1 MIKKILEHVVQS
13 LATKPDLVTVEET
26 SQDGNQTYE
35 IVVSEADRGRIIGKD
50 GQTVRALRMLAQ
62 AAASEGQTIT
72 VTVR

>member
-1 MIKKILEHVVQS
+1 MIKEVLEHVVQS
-13 LATKPDLVTVEET
+13 LATKPELVTVEQT
-26 SQDGNQTYE
+26 SDGDNHTFE
-35 IVVSEADRGRIIGKD
+35 IVVNEADRGRIIGKD

>member
-1 MIKKILEHVVQS
+1 MIKEVLEHVVQS
-13 LATKPDLVTVEET
+13 LATKPELVTVEQT
-26 SQDGNQTYE
+26 SDGNNHTFE
-35 IVVSEADRGRIIGKD
+35 IVVNEADRGRIIGKD

>member
-1 MIKKILEHVVQS
+1 MIKEILEHVVQS
-13 LATKPDLVTVEET
+13 LATKPDLVTVQET
-26 SQDGNQTYE
+26 CQDANYTYE

-62 AAASEGQTIT
+62 AAAREGQTII

>member
-13 LATKPDLVTVEET
+13 LATKPELVMVEEA
-26 SQDGNQTYE
+26 SQDGSYTYE
-35 IVVSEADRGRIIGKD
+35 IVVNEADRGRIIGKD

-62 AAASEGQTIT
+62 AAASEGQTII

>member
-1 MIKKILEHVVQS
+1 MIKKILEQVVQS
-13 LATKPDLVTVEET
+13 LATKPDLVTVEQT
-26 SQDGNQTYE
+26 IQDEVYTYE

-62 AAASEGQTIT
+62 AAASEGQIIT

>member
-1 MIKKILEHVVQS
+1 MIKQILEHVVQS
-13 LATKPDLVTVEET
+13 LATKPDLVTVEQT
-26 SQDGNQTYE
+26 CDGNNYTYE
-35 IVVSEADRGRIIGKD
+35 IVVNEADRGRIIGKD

>member
-26 SQDGNQTYE
+26 REDAMHTYE

-62 AAASEGQTIT
+62 AAASEGQMIT

>member
-13 LATKPDLVTVEET
+13 LATKPDLVMVEET
-26 SQDGNQTYE
+26 SQDGSHTYE
-35 IVVSEADRGRIIGKD
+35 IVVNEADRGRIIGKD

-62 AAASEGQTIT
+62 AAASEGQTII

>member
-26 SQDGNQTYE
+26 REDAMHTYE

-50 GQTVRALRMLAQ
+50 GPTVRALRMLAQ
-62 AAASEGQTIT
+62 AAASEGQMIT

>member
-13 LATKPDLVTVEET
+13 LATKSDLVTVEET
-26 SQDGNQTYE
+26 CQDAMYTYE

-62 AAASEGQTIT
+62 AAASEGQMIT